1 MGRLD
6 QGFDITAFDA
16 DTRQTKR
23 SVGSIPYLTGSGI
36 PFPIPKTGFLS
47 KIWLMA
53 DITQVTALGGGTA
66 VVDPILGIYGAF
78 NRIVTALSGSKTIYN
93 LTGRGAAMVSSIWG
107 DGFVP
112 EESGLAV
119 APAHSAL
126 VYAAG
131 VVSGVWRIPVLI
143 PVTPNDL
150 EMIGGFLNMY
160 EAVQA
165 TVTCTFPP
173 ALYSL
178 VPGQAPILT
187 TGAATVVASS
197 GQVNVAMESY
207 EIPRG
212 DGAKPP
218 VNFLHILTEDT
229 KAIGA
234 VGDMTIDH
242 PISNLYLQILHQV
255 VHNGASNTMFVDNHK
270 VVGQRS
276 RLWYDLTQQ
285 AFLTDARWRNKR
297 DMREGVLVS
306 DFFYQGET
314 NQGGWRD
321 VIDGRS
327 VTEFQSIIT
336 INGAA
341 TLGANPFVRTIRRQL
356 EPILT
361 DM

>member
-23 SVGSIPYLTGSGI
+23 SVGSIPFLTGSGV

-47 KIWLMA
+47 KIWLLA
-53 DITQVTALGGGTA
+53 DITQVTTLGGGT
-66 VVDPILGIYGAF
+66 VVLDPILGIYGVF
-78 NRIVTALSGSKTIYN
+78 NRIVAALSGSKTIFN
-93 LTGRGAAMVSSIWG
+93 LTGKGANMVNSQYG
-107 DGFVP
+107 DAFVP
-112 EESGLAV
+112 EQSGLA
-119 APAHSAL
+119 ADPAHSAK

-131 VVSGVWRIPVLI
+131 LVSGVWRVPVMI

-165 TVTCTFPP
+165 TVTCTFQP

-178 VPGQAPILT
+178 TPGAAPILS

-197 GQVNVAMESY
+197 GQINVAMESY

-218 VNFLHILTEDT
+218 VNFLHIFTEDT

-234 VGDMTIDH
+234 TGDFTVDH

-255 VHNGASNTMFVDNHK
+255 VYNGASNTIGVDNHK

-285 AFLTDARWRNKR
+285 AFLTDARFRNKR
-297 DMREGVLVS
+297 DQREGILTS

-314 NQGGWRD
+314 NLGGWRD

-327 VTEFQSIIT
+327 VTEFQSILALNSGI
-336 INGAA
+336 
-341 TLGANPFVRTIRRQL
+341 TLGTNPFVRTVRRQL
-356 EPILT
+356 EPVIT